1 MTHQQWAIP
10 AVCRPLVHLCC
21 PRSYHTLCPR
31 SYWSTPP
38 PVPPALCDLPPASHH
53 HCCRLDHDQRNTN
66 QCITIPSNHFCKQ
79 LTMQWR
85 SYWVQCSSFHQ
96 YHQHSPES
104 HHTQEILGCNSY
116 WMYQSSQGG
125 RQSPYFHS
133 LCVKDKFHLHEASFV
148 SQPSHC
154 LSCGIVVVC
163 LYNRWGLTV
172 IFSLSEGY
180 KGTYGS

>member
-1 MTHQQWAIP
+1 MVYYQQLAIP
-10 AVCRPLVHLCC
+10 VVCRPLLH
-21 PRSYHTLCPR
+21 PWSPTSHHTLCPR

-96 YHQHSPES
+96 CHQHSPES

-125 RQSPYFHS
+125 RHS
-133 LCVKDKFHLHEASFV
+133 LHLRSLCAKCKFCHL
-148 SQPSHC
+148 SQIT
-154 LSCGIVVVC
+154 LSVALLMI
-163 LYNRWGLTV
+163 
-172 IFSLSEGY
+172 LSQ
-180 KGTYGS
+180 KKLAHQHKLKLRINKPPKNV